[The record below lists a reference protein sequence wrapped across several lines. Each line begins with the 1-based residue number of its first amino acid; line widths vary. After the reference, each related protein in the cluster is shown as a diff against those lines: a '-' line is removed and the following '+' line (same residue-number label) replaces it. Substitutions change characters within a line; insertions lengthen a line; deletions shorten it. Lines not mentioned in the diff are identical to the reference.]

1 MKKIILKPTVFLIL
15 GLILIG
21 IGLPYGIYGLTF
33 TGGGSLG
40 GALVLIAV
48 IIVVVIVVIDRYL
61 ARIINT
67 RKLNIYEI
75 IFLILGVIL
84 YSFNHRTL
92 EIVELNQK
100 SEFIIVIEN
109 PGNLKND
116 KTEYTFPFKRK
127 IKTDKNFVIANSLPE
142 DIDVIRPK
150 DWENSYFYDI
160 YKYPAYP
167 KVVLFSKIESKMD
180 SIKVIK
186 FIEQNVK

>member
-15 GLILIG
+15 GIILIG
-21 IGLPYGIYGLTF
+21 IGLPCGIYGLTL
-33 TGGGSLG
+33 TGGASLG
-40 GALVLIAV
+40 GVLVLIAV
-48 IIVVVIVVIDRYL
+48 IIVFVLVVIDRFL

-75 IFLILGVIL
+75 IFLILAVLL

-100 SEFIIVIEN
+100 SEFMIVIEN

-116 KTEYTFPFKRK
+116 KIEYVFPLSRK

-142 DIDVIRPK
+142 DIDVKSPT
-150 DWENSYFYDI
+150 DWENTYSYDI
-160 YKYPAYP
+160 YNYPAYP

-180 SIKVIK
+180 SIKVLK